1 MRIILSGYI
10 LDVNPKHMYRLSR
23 RLPRGFDVDVDVD
36 VDVTPRQVHNR
47 ATLVHVSDHRSSH
60 SNLMKNG
67 WGLCCLHRCDFS
79 IFQ

>member
-1 MRIILSGYI
+1 
-10 LDVNPKHMYRLSR
+10 MYRLSR
-23 RLPRGFDVDVDVD
+23 RLPRGFDVDVDVDIDVDVDVDIDVD

-47 ATLVHVSDHRSSH
+47 ATLVHVSDHRFSH

-67 WGLCCLHRCDFS
+67 WGLYCLHRCDLS